1 MSPLFCKTLLEMTRD
16 WAPKAEP
23 PKPPACSQ
31 VELFQVRGRWRDP
44 GIKTLVWGWQVYS
57 QQLLLFSFSLSFYI
71 YTFFAFFFNLRE
83 TWIYSFTSVQTKT
96 EAQSRKWKS
105 ALPLPSP
112 ASPRLCKG
120 NHCQQFSICHFGCI
134 YIATWACTNVCTGF
148 CFFFS
153 KWDHD
158 VHIVLQF
165 AFFP

>member
-1 MSPLFCKTLLEMTRD
+1 MTRD

-83 TWIYSFTSVQTKT
+83 TWIYSFTSVQTKQKHRV
-96 EAQSRKWKS
+96 ESES
-105 ALPLPSP
+105 LPLPSP
-112 ASPRLCKG
+112 PLPPPHPPPPPPRLCKG

-134 YIATWACTNVCTGF
+134 YIETWACTNVYGLF
-148 CFFFS
+148 FFFFS

-158 VHIVLQF
+158 VHIILQF

>member
-105 ALPLPSP
+105 APPLPSP
-112 ASPRLCKG
+112 ASPPPPPAPAPPLQREPLPAIQHLPLWVHLHRNLSLYK
-120 NHCQQFSICHFGCI
+120 CI
-134 YIATWACTNVCTGF
+134 R
-148 CFFFS
+148 FFF
-153 KWDHD
+153 
-158 VHIVLQF
+158 
-165 AFFP
+165 FFF